1 MHGICSVLHFQYSY
15 KLHLVFF
22 IIIFIIRGIKLPG
35 NLQKIVGGEF
45 YKEYTSYCYKDIR
58 GIKLQGRVSKGYH

>member
-1 MHGICSVLHFQYSY
+1 MLEKMVEAFYTKGINCSY
-15 KLHLVFF
+15 KV
-22 IIIFIIRGIKLPG
+22 IIRGIKLPG